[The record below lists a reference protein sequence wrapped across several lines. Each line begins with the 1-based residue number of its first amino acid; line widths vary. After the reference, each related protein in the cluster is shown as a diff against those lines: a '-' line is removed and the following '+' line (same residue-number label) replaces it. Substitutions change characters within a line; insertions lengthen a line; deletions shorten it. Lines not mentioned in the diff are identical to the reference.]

1 MSKTKETRKKNLKV
15 KKVAKTNKS
24 IQRECNCQKQKPI
37 RRTKMKAVQKLK
49 RKGKA
54 GNAKV
59 LRKLQFM
66 ASQNARKGY

>member
-24 IQRECNCQKQKPI
+24 IQRECNCQKPI
-37 RRTKMKAVQKLK
+37 RRNKMKAVQKPK

>member
-24 IQRECNCQKQKPI
+24 IQRPI
-37 RRTKMKAVQKLK
+37 RRNKMKAVQKPK

>member
-24 IQRECNCQKQKPI
+24 IQRECNCRKQKPI
-37 RRTKMKAVQKLK
+37 RKTKMKAVQKPK